1 MTKCLKSPFEITDEN
16 YTNVRKNNL
25 EKLIKRYQTL
35 TQKLIEMETTQNTQQ
50 NSQQINDLNQQIYK
64 LQNTLFEN
72 NDKSLKR
79 LSEQKIDI
87 KKKDNASDINKTVIS
102 AQNEVLQN
110 NDSLIG
116 LANKQFKESEEKK
129 SNIDRTFSFLSIF
142 ILIIV
147 VVSIVLIILHK
158 DVIYGGINSS
168 ISPSS
173 LASASASSSASASTL
188 SISPSVSV

>member
-35 TQKLIEMETTQNTQQ
+35 TQKLIEMEATQNTQQ
-50 NSQQINDLNQQIYK
+50 NSQQINDLNTQIYT

-72 NDKSLKR
+72 NDTSLTR
-79 LSEQKIDI
+79 LSQQKINI
-87 KKKDNASDINKTVIS
+87 KKKENSSNINKTVIS
-102 AQNEVLQN
+102 AQNQVLQN
-110 NDSLIG
+110 NDSIIG

-142 ILIIV
+142 ILIV
-147 VVSIVLIILHK
+147 LVVSIVLIILHK
-158 DVIYGGINSS
+158 DVIDDGIYSS

-173 LASASASSSASASTL
+173 LASASASASITS
-188 SISPSVSV
+188 SISNSV